1 MITYD
6 LQITDRPSRVAPTI
20 SRMAA
25 VPSAETGWS
34 RRAEDRQLIQM
45 QDAFAR
51 HGGMLTGDD
60 VARAMRH
67 RGSQPVAAIARWIVG
82 REIVHLVRHSV
93 IMLPMFQFDPV
104 EFELRPGVRQTILE
118 LRDAF
123 DDWDMCAW
131 FATPNSWLDG
141 EMPVE
146 RLMSDAD
153 SVVQAARAD
162 RFITL
167 G

>member
-6 LQITDRPSRVAPTI
+6 LQITDRPTRVAPTI
-20 SRMAA
+20 SRLATA
-25 VPSAETGWS
+25 PLAETGWS
-34 RRAEDRQLIQM
+34 RRVEDRQRIQM
-45 QDAFAR
+45 QDAFAL

-67 RGSQPVAAIARWIVG
+67 RGAQPVAAIARWIVG
-82 REIVHLVRHSV
+82 REIVYLVRHSV

-104 EFELRPGVRQTILE
+104 KFELRPGVRETILE

-146 RLMSDAD
+146 RLLSDPD